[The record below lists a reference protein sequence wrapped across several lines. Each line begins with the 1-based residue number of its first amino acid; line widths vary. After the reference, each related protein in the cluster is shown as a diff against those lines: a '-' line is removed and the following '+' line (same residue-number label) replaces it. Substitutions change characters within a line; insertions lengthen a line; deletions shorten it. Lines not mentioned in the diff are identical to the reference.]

1 MRADLRLFS
10 GSDDGCVRQW
20 DVRSGR
26 SVLTLDA
33 ADGSRVTAMELGT
46 PADPMVV
53 TGSSGG
59 VRRDMWL
66 MCSTFMFSSYHH
78 FHFTSYFIF
87 WSFSFIVYLLFLHIL
102 RVTYLHALHIFISI
116 TSRRFYVCGTAG
128 MPTARSSCCLDTR
141 TAWRACSGILQ
152 RFVNACACLLV
163 VVLAQTFPSKGK
175 SFSHDKSFHMCNG

>member
-87 WSFSFIVYLLFLHIL
+87 WSFSSIVYLLFLHIL
-102 RVTYLHALHIFISI
+102 RVTYLHALHIFIGYIAKILRVWDCRNADCPQLVLPGHTNSV
-116 TSRRFYVCGTAG
+116 TCLQWDFTKVCECMCLLARCC
-128 MPTARSSCCLDTR
+128 ARSD
-141 TAWRACSGILQ
+141 
-152 RFVNACACLLV
+152 
-163 VVLAQTFPSKGK
+163 FPLEG
-175 SFSHDKSFHMCNG
+175 

>member
-53 TGSSGG
+53 TGSSSG
-59 VRRDMWL
+59 VRRHMFDD
-66 MCSTFMFSSYHH
+66 STLCYRM
-78 FHFTSYFIF
+78 TE
-87 WSFSFIVYLLFLHIL
+87 
-102 RVTYLHALHIFISI
+102 
-116 TSRRFYVCGTAG
+116 
-128 MPTARSSCCLDTR
+128 
-141 TAWRACSGILQ
+141 
-152 RFVNACACLLV
+152 N
-163 VVLAQTFPSKGK
+163 LA
-175 SFSHDKSFHMCNG
+175 NLYYN